1 MESFMIGILKGRTK
15 SRYMLMKPADRQKMC
30 PNCDGRVAYDA
41 TQCPYCFATLQ
52 VEGAVQGS
60 LFKHQ
65 TLQDSLTNLYAPP
78 YGARP
83 AEPTEEKK
91 MSPKTPEPTVA
102 AASME
107 KEEASDNKNF
117 WPILFLSL
125 AGNLFTLGVL
135 QFFFSEQGLVKL
147 EVNGSYWFLFILLSF
162 PLFYFGFKQAKE

>member
-1 MESFMIGILKGRTK
+1 
-15 SRYMLMKPADRQKMC
+15 MKPVDRQKMC

-52 VEGAVQGS
+52 VEGAAQGT

-65 TLQDSLTNLYAPP
+65 SLQDSLTNPYTPP
-78 YGARP
+78 YGVQTTEP
-83 AEPTEEKK
+83 ALEKK
-91 MSPKTPEPTVA
+91 STVK
-102 AASME
+102 ASDSTAIIG

-135 QFFFSEQGLVKL
+135 QFFFSDQGIVKL
-147 EVNGSYWFLFILLSF
+147 EMNGTYWFLFILLSL
-162 PLFYFGFKQAKE
+162 PLFYFGFKQTKE